1 MKRTLALVLIASF
14 TVGASP
20 SISNAVVKVGA
31 ACKKEGRVS
40 TNLGKKYTCI
50 KKSKKLVWN
59 NTSADKRAKP
69 IASSKPTLP
78 PSPSSFE
85 AWSINIDSKMLSNQA
100 QQNFLIWVKN
110 RMGKSINHTQLV
122 EPNPHANRISIL
134 KKADDLS
141 AQLFSSY
148 FSQGSTTVIGATE
161 SWTVDQLTKTGW
173 PTTSCDFSGPQGVA
187 YCLDNKMHNGYVVTG
202 DASYQVSNPGN
213 DGGALLAHEYFHLV
227 QWTLAKESDPI
238 GLAKN
243 TSPESINA
251 VPIWFIEGGA
261 DFVGFSVGALS
272 QAATYWDGRATMF
285 LYSPPEESINKNPI
299 VDYEVRTCCGNNTP
313 TYPYHIGR
321 VATEFIVASI
331 GFQKLLDILIDYAT
345 TRNFEKS
352 FESVTG
358 ISKSTFYEKFELVR
372 TKVGLPPISWKLDG
386 LTNKK
391 IGS

>member
-1 MKRTLALVLIASF
+1 
-14 TVGASP
+14 
-20 SISNAVVKVGA
+20 
-31 ACKKEGRVS
+31 
-40 TNLGKKYTCI
+40 
-50 KKSKKLVWN
+50 
-59 NTSADKRAKP
+59 
-69 IASSKPTLP
+69 
-78 PSPSSFE
+78 
-85 AWSINIDSKMLSNQA
+85 
-100 QQNFLIWVKN
+100 
-110 RMGKSINHTQLV
+110 
-122 EPNPHANRISIL
+122 
-134 KKADDLS
+134 
-141 AQLFSSY
+141 
-148 FSQGSTTVIGATE
+148 
-161 SWTVDQLTKTGW
+161 
-173 PTTSCDFSGPQGVA
+173 
-187 YCLDNKMHNGYVVTG
+187 MHNGYVVTG